1 MKVLVRLVSIGA
13 SVAAGALAR
22 KGLDAAWRKG
32 TGSEPPKDAADL
44 DNPLPGVLV
53 FALVTAVT
61 AAVIQVLT
69 KRVARRATLKLQHQP
84 HGNKRIAVHPSAG
97 SVGSGKG
104 R

>member
-1 MKVLVRLVSIGA
+1 MKVLIKLVSIGA
-13 SVAAGALAR
+13 SLAAGALAR

-32 TGSEPPKDAADL
+32 TGNKPPKEATNL

-69 KRVARRATLKLQHQP
+69 QRATKKATLKLQ
-84 HGNKRIAVHPSAG
+84 RHPDR
-97 SVGSGKG
+97 K
-104 R
+104 